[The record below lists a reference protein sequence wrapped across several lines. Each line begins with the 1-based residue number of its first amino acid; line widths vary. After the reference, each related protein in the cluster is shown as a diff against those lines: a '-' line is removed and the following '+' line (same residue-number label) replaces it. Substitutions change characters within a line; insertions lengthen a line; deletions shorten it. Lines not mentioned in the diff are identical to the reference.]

1 MYVYDCSYDTG
12 GDDEADSTDVDTTS
26 MRQPAAVG
34 DSTEHRLESRY
45 TVMVF
50 GILRHLAYSFCRVV
64 RRNVYVM
71 MLSYQ
76 GICIVRKCILLKF
89 MLKLFF

>member
-1 MYVYDCSYDTG
+1 MYVYDCRNDTG
-12 GDDEADSTDVDTTS
+12 GDDEADSTVVDT
-26 MRQPAAVG
+26 AVG
-34 DSTEHRLESRY
+34 DSTDHRLESRY
-45 TVMVF
+45 TIMVF